1 MGARPWVRAQMDGT
15 DGFQARRSPKHPA
28 KIHAD
33 LAKSALEAADI
44 DAFVRGG
51 DVNSARWIPGNPI
64 ELWVRPEDVERA
76 IEILG
81 ADETFSD

>member
-1 MGARPWVRAQMDGT
+1 MGAHPWCAPRWMERT
-15 DGFQARRSPKHPA
+15 DSRLVVLRSYPA

-51 DVNSARWIPGNPI
+51 DVNSARWVPGNPI